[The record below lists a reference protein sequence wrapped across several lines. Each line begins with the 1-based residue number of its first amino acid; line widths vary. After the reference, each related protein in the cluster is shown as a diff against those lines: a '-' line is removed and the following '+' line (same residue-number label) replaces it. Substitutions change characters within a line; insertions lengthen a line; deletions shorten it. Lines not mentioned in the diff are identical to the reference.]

1 MDYIKPVEIDLNE
14 MDDEPLALYFDK
26 KARKEQFVKQIACIL
41 NQLILDSG
49 QEMQNNRC
57 SPTTGLQE

>member
-14 MDDEPLALYFDK
+14 MDDEPFRFYYEKQAK
-26 KARKEQFVKQIACIL
+26 KEQFTRQLACIL
-41 NQLILDSG
+41 NKLLDSG
-49 QEMQNNRC
+49 QEMQINRC